1 LGKDFWCQ
9 GLARLFAW
17 WPGLFASAPEP
28 DRAGSASAESTK
40 LCGVLAPYIGISAD
54 FMGII
59 VSLQESSIGVTTL
72 DYAVGEAGQDLLRMI
87 SRFLETARGL
97 KDARLWNQEWVAALG
112 RIKAAIAAQRLVNE
126 ASPNG

>member
-1 LGKDFWCQ
+1 
-9 GLARLFAW
+9 
-17 WPGLFASAPEP
+17 
-28 DRAGSASAESTK
+28 
-40 LCGVLAPYIGISAD
+40 
-54 FMGII
+54 MGII